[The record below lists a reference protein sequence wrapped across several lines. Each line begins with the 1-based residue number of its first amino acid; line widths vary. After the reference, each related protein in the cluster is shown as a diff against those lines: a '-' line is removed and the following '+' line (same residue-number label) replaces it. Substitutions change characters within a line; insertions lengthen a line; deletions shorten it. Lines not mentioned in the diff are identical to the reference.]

1 MGMVERLGG
10 RASLL
15 KTLACLCTDAE
26 RRTDGATRPRLS
38 AALSLLGCA
47 AREAPMNARCLLI
60 ALALACAGIAPAAAQ
75 EQQPAQPAPA
85 AEAATPPAE
94 NATTAALR
102 DVYQALFFDTGM
114 FDAIVVQM
122 LPEYR
127 RQAASSTYY
136 RRANAERRRAL
147 DQLIEATP
155 NILREEIVA
164 ESAIMARNATPR
176 VAELMTPEE
185 VTWFAN
191 FLRAPEWRPI
201 VQRMVGQTS
210 KNDTSELTE
219 EELASFARF
228 EESPMAEMLAEKGEP
243 FMNLLTQEMD
253 SAMQRIEPRLQMRLM
268 TGICEALGRSCP
280 RELRNRI
287 RDT

>member
-1 MGMVERLGG
+1 
-10 RASLL
+10 
-15 KTLACLCTDAE
+15 
-26 RRTDGATRPRLS
+26 
-38 AALSLLGCA
+38 
-47 AREAPMNARCLLI
+47 
-60 ALALACAGIAPAAAQ
+60 
-75 EQQPAQPAPA
+75 
-85 AEAATPPAE
+85 
-94 NATTAALR
+94 
-102 DVYQALFFDTGM
+102 VYQALFFDTGM